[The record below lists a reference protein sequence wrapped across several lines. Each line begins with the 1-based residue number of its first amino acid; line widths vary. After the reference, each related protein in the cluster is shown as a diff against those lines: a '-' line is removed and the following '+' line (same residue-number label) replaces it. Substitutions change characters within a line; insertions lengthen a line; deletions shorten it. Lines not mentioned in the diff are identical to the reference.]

1 MKIETFSSDKKIIH
15 SGTTILFNNDSDL
28 IFKLSTESD
37 DFNFDLKLVFKDD
50 KENKST
56 YIKTDVEGTLI
67 TITCYNFNNSL
78 GSGTVYPQNLATI
91 GGKKLYFH
99 FIVYKISQESSRHI
113 IYSLNLDIGNEE
125 MAISKI
131 MEKEVFN
138 ELNDELKGKV
148 IDIYKHYQKQKNE
161 SIGGKLSKLLGSNT
175 NNISLYIS
183 FTLCFLLIIVGI
195 IYFWIP
201 KNEREKNIL
210 EFWNLIIPII
220 TATLGYIFGR
230 NN

>member
-15 SGTTILFNNDSDL
+15 SGTTILFNNDSDPL
-28 IFKLSTESD
+28 YIEIPDGTVGDAKDITISTESD

-113 IYSLNLDIGNEE
+113 IYTFYEDI
-125 MAISKI
+125 K
-131 MEKEVFN
+131 
-138 ELNDELKGKV
+138 
-148 IDIYKHYQKQKNE
+148 
-161 SIGGKLSKLLGSNT
+161 
-175 NNISLYIS
+175 
-183 FTLCFLLIIVGI
+183 
-195 IYFWIP
+195 
-201 KNEREKNIL
+201 
-210 EFWNLIIPII
+210 
-220 TATLGYIFGR
+220 
-230 NN
+230 

>member
-78 GSGTVYPQNLATI
+78 GSCTVYPQNLATI

-113 IYSLNLDIGNEE
+113 IYTFYEDI
-125 MAISKI
+125 K
-131 MEKEVFN
+131 
-138 ELNDELKGKV
+138 
-148 IDIYKHYQKQKNE
+148 
-161 SIGGKLSKLLGSNT
+161 
-175 NNISLYIS
+175 
-183 FTLCFLLIIVGI
+183 
-195 IYFWIP
+195 
-201 KNEREKNIL
+201 
-210 EFWNLIIPII
+210 
-220 TATLGYIFGR
+220 
-230 NN
+230 

>member
-67 TITCYNFNNSL
+67 TITCYNCNNSL

-113 IYSLNLDIGNEE
+113 IYTFYEDI
-125 MAISKI
+125 K
-131 MEKEVFN
+131 
-138 ELNDELKGKV
+138 
-148 IDIYKHYQKQKNE
+148 
-161 SIGGKLSKLLGSNT
+161 
-175 NNISLYIS
+175 
-183 FTLCFLLIIVGI
+183 
-195 IYFWIP
+195 
-201 KNEREKNIL
+201 
-210 EFWNLIIPII
+210 
-220 TATLGYIFGR
+220 
-230 NN
+230 